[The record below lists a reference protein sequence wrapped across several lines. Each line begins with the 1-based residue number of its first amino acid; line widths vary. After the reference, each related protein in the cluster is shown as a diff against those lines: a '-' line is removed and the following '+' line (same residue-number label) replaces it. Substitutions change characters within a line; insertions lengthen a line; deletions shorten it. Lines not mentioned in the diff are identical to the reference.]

1 MSMLTIAGAAIRR
14 DPATMRVTREPV
26 NASDAGRDQAGLMH
40 TNQVTEKY
48 KIELSWTVT
57 RQSEVDQILAATN
70 AENFSVTFV
79 DPFNGGGMTT
89 RTFYKGERGADI
101 RSYQVPFVGGTTY
114 KTVSFNLI
122 EV

>member
-1 MSMLTIAGAAIRR
+1 MLTINGTAIRR
-14 DPATMRVTREPV
+14 DPSSMKVSKEPV
-26 NASDAGRDQAGLMH
+26 NASDAGRDQGGLMH
-40 TNQVTEKY
+40 TNEVTKKY

-57 RQSEVDQILAATN
+57 RQSDVDQILAASS

-89 RTFYKGERGADI
+89 ATFYKGEQSADI